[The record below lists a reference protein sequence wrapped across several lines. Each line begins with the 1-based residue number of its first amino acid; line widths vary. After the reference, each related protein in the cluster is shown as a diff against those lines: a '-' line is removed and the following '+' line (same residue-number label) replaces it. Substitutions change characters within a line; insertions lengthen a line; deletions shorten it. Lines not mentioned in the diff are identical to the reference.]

1 MGRRILV
8 VDDHSDTVD
17 ALVDLLVMEG
27 HEVRS
32 AVTAEHALALAE
44 TFEPHVVMLDI
55 GLPNMDGYE
64 LAAHLR
70 FKVEPDCLFIAAT
83 GRGAHSDVLRSKRAG
98 FAAHLTKPIHIPEL
112 LALLTS
118 APDDL
123 VLDR

>member
-1 MGRRILV
+1 MGRRVLV

-17 ALVDLLVMEG
+17 ALVNLLELEG

-44 TFEPHVVMLDI
+44 AFEPDVVVLDI

-83 GRGAHSDVLRSKRAG
+83 GSGAHSDVLRSRKAG
-98 FAAHLTKPIHIPEL
+98 FAAHLTKPINIPEL
-112 LALLTS
+112 LALL
-118 APDDL
+118 APGDL
-123 VLDR
+123 VVSR

>member
-1 MGRRILV
+1 MMGRRVLV

-17 ALVDLLVMEG
+17 ALVDLLELEG

-44 TFEPHVVMLDI
+44 QFEPHVVVLDI

-70 FKVEPDCLFIAAT
+70 FKVEPSCVFIAAT
-83 GRGAHSDVLRSKRAG
+83 GSGAHADILRSKKAG
-98 FAAHLTKPIHIPEL
+98 FAAHLTKPINIPEL
-112 LALLTS
+112 LALL

-123 VLDR
+123 VIDP

>member
-1 MGRRILV
+1 MGKRILV

-17 ALVDLLVMEG
+17 ALVDLLEMEG

-83 GRGAHSDVLRSKRAG
+83 GRSAPSDVLRSKKAG
-98 FAAHLTKPIHIPEL
+98 FAAHLTKPIDIPEL
-112 LALLTS
+112 LALLAST
-118 APDDL
+118 PDDL

>member
-8 VDDHSDTVD
+8 VDDHSDTVE
-17 ALVDLLVMEG
+17 ALVDLLEMEG

-83 GRGAHSDVLRSKRAG
+83 GRAAEDDVLRSKKAG
-98 FAAHLTKPIHIPEL
+98 FAAHLTKPIDIPEL

-123 VLDR
+123 VLNP

>member
-1 MGRRILV
+1 MGKRILV

-17 ALVDLLVMEG
+17 ALVDLLEMEG

-32 AVTAEHALALAE
+32 AVTAEHAPPLAWPSGPHAAMLA
-44 TFEPHVVMLDI
+44 I
-55 GLPNMDGYE
+55 GLPNMEGYG
-64 LAAHLR
+64 LAAHRR

-83 GRGAHSDVLRSKRAG
+83 GRGAQSDVLRSKKAG
-98 FAAHLTKPIHIPEL
+98 FTAHLTKPIDIPEL

>member
-1 MGRRILV
+1 MGKRILV
-8 VDDHSDTVD
+8 VDDHSDTVE
-17 ALVDLLVMEG
+17 ALVDLLEMEG

-70 FKVEPDCLFIAAT
+70 FKVEADCLFIAAT
-83 GRGAHSDVLRSKRAG
+83 GRGAQSDVLRSKRAG
-98 FAAHLTKPIHIPEL
+98 FTAHLTKPIDIPEL
-112 LALLTS
+112 LALLAP

-123 VLDR
+123 VLGH